1 MKHIRAFVTV
11 VLAAHGLIH
20 LIGFVVPW
28 RIATLDGFA
37 YRTTAFGGQLS
48 LGETGA
54 QILGLAWLAVA
65 VGFLVA
71 ATGIWRAAPWAVPMA
86 GLLAVASLAVCV
98 LGLPETSAGI
108 VVNLALLVGIAAVAL
123 RPGRS
128 AARVA

>member
-1 MKHIRAFVTV
+1 MKHIRAFVAV

-37 YRTTAFGGQLS
+37 FRTTAFGGQLS

-54 QILGLAWLAVA
+54 QLLGLAWLIVS
-65 VGFLVA
+65 VGFRVA
-71 ATGIWRAAPWAVPMA
+71 AAGIWRAASWAVSLA
-86 GLLAVASLAVCV
+86 GVLAVASLAVCV

-108 VVNLALLVGIAAVAL
+108 AGNLALLVGIAAVAL
-123 RPGRS
+123 RPGRT
-128 AARVA
+128 AAQVA